1 MAFSALIPAIQ
12 MPTDEIHSINLIPA
26 IDEHDGNVIEI
37 FRYFVPLHFLC
48 ENLWGHSFD
57 LINMKHT

>member
-48 ENLWGHSFD
+48 ENL
-57 LINMKHT
+57 